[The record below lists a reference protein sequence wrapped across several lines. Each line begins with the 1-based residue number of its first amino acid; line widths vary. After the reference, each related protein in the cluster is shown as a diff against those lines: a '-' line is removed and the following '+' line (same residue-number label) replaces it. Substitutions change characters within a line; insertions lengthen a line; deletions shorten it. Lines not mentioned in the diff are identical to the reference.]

1 MSDKNSEENKTGITI
16 LKAEY
21 EIEGNTIRYLSNPF
35 ITHKKEDEKDGK
47 ITYKEGMF
55 VPVETKRRV
64 IKTIDQEVRRDY
76 AVTER
81 EGIVTHTFVEQ
92 QLVDNDQFIKLY
104 SRYVT
109 DWLLNLSKAAQRTL
123 VIVLRTYQTK
133 GLNQD
138 SVFLNYRIAK
148 QYEES
153 MARSTFQRGLNE
165 LHRAKIIA
173 PSAVG
178 QGWYW
183 VNPHYFFNG
192 DRIAFGKVIRRR
204 NKTEDPDQQM
214 LPIEN
219 EISPLI

>member
-1 MSDKNSEENKTGITI
+1 MSEKKKTVNV
-16 LKAEY
+16 LLEAEY
-21 EIEGNTIRYLSNPF
+21 EIDGNTVRYISNPF
-35 ITHKKEDEKDGK
+35 ITTKKEDEEDGK
-47 ITYKEGMF
+47 ITYKEGMV
-55 VPVETKRRV
+55 VPVETKRKM
-64 IKTIDQEVRRDY
+64 IKALDAEVNRDY

-81 EGIVTHTFVEQ
+81 EGVITHTFMEQ
-92 QLVDNDQFIKLY
+92 QLVDNDQFLKLY

-109 DWLLNLSKAAQRTL
+109 DWLLDLSKAAQRAL
-123 VIVLRTYQTK
+123 VIVLRTYQAK

-153 MARSTFQRGLNE
+153 IARSTFQRGLGE

-204 NKTEDPDQQM
+204 NRKAEDPNQQM
-214 LPIEN
+214 LPIESDL
-219 EISPLI
+219 SPFN